1 MTRQIFMRFI
11 IPWVFLSSIFV
22 GAVFNFLS
30 FMNPEIIDYTGTWFI
45 TAIRFSDLLAIT
57 FILFAFILL
66 VTIKFIDKIARTSTL
81 IICVII
87 TGFSLI
93 YTSFTWNW
101 QIYFMNFLLTGVG
114 IAFILP
120 IIIRLMIRVF
130 PSDRSKTPY
139 LIFFLLTIVM
149 WVIISGFIF
158 MLIGVKF
165 WRLLFIIVG
174 SINIFSSILILN
186 LEDHMKVIEIQYTN

>member
-22 GAVFNFLS
+22 GACFNFLS
-30 FMNPEIIDYTGTWFI
+30 FMYPKIIDKVGTWFI

-57 FILFAFILL
+57 FIIFTFILL
-66 VTIKFIDKIARTSTL
+66 MTIKFIDKIARTSTL
-81 IICVII
+81 IICVIL

-101 QIYFMNFLLTGVG
+101 QIYFMNFLFTGVG
-114 IAFILP
+114 IGFIVP
-120 IIIRLMIRVF
+120 IIIRLMNRVL
-130 PSDRSKTPY
+130 PSDQSKTPY
-139 LIFFLLTIVM
+139 TIFFLLTIVI
-149 WVIISGFIF
+149 WVISFSFIF

-165 WRLLFIIVG
+165 WRLLFIVVG
-174 SINIFSSILILN
+174 SINIFSSILILK
-186 LEDHMKVIEIQYTN
+186 LEDHIDTREIKYN